1 MEQESAKRM
10 WGRSISRH
18 QLRYTQML
26 SDGDSTAFREVVALN
41 PYPGHEITKLECIN
55 HAHKRMGTALRKLSA
70 QGKLGGKG
78 AGKLTAAKCKSLQNY
93 YRGAILNNQGNV
105 EQMRTAIWAS
115 LLHSISTDENP
126 LHNRCKPS
134 WCWYRKAEENGVTPE
149 SHNEHAGCSLTKEVG
164 KKLIPLYHRM
174 SSDSLLQRMQHG
186 GTQNA
191 NECLNSVIWSRCPKT
206 VFVGKNRMEAAA
218 SMAISTF
225 NEGASAILSVMDR
238 LWLETTEVTVSAIK
252 SADKLRIVKADS
264 VTSACAKQKKEL

>member
-1 MEQESAKRM
+1 
-10 WGRSISRH
+10 
-18 QLRYTQML
+18 ML
-26 SDGDSTAFREVVALN
+26 SDGDSTAFRKVVGLN
-41 PYPGHEITKLECIN
+41 PYPGPEITKLECIN
-55 HAHKRMGTALRKLSA
+55 HAHKRMGTAPRKLSA

-78 AGKLTAAKCKSLQNY
+78 AGKLTAAKCKSLLSY

-115 LLHSISTDENP
+115 LLHSMSTDENP

-134 WCWYRKAEENGVTPE
+134 WCWFRKAEENGVTPE

-174 SSDSLLQRMQHG
+174 SSDSLLQIMQHG

-206 VFVGKNRMEAAA
+206 VFVGKN
-218 SMAISTF
+218 SGGSSQYGYF
-225 NEGASAILSVMDR
+225 NI
-238 LWLETTEVTVSAIK
+238 
-252 SADKLRIVKADS
+252 
-264 VTSACAKQKKEL
+264 Q